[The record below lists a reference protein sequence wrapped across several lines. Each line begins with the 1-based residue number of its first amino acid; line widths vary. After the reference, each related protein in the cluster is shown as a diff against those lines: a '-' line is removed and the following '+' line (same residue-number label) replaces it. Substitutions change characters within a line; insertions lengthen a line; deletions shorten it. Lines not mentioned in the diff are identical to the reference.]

1 VDAPFTPDGLG
12 EVLALGARDERDGR
26 AHFDLAHWCYR
37 FHTHA
42 RPLAPDLVLDPLTEA
57 AVGIAEEVDARWE
70 RFVVS
75 AHPTEA
81 LLTLDLA
88 AVRLPLEWFQ
98 GWLLELEAARAQAA
112 KEV

>member
-1 VDAPFTPDGLG
+1 MDVPFTPDGLG
-12 EVLALGARDERDGR
+12 DVLALGARGESNGR

-42 RPLAPDLVLDPLTEA
+42 RPLALDPLTEA

-75 AHPTEA
+75 THPMEA
-81 LLTLDLA
+81 LLGLDLA
-88 AVRLPLEWFQ
+88 AVRLPVEWFQ
-98 GWLLELEAARAQAA
+98 GWLRELEAARAQAA
-112 KEV
+112 KGL